1 MFEKIGYY
9 SVRFRYFV
17 IAFWAVAVALAT
29 LLAPDLSELSIS
41 DQSAYLSAK
50 EPSIQA
56 QKMIRKYFPKE
67 VFSNS
72 AILMLESE
80 QGSLRSPEGAAA
92 VRDLTG
98 WIRSLK
104 DPKISENILSPAD
117 PSLAERLISADG
129 RVAIIFVGINGA
141 PDDKAV
147 EKTMDRVMK
156 HMKNVPA
163 GYRGYVTGDVPITN
177 AYKICTI
184 ESAEKTIVITIGLV
198 IVCLLLIYR
207 SPILPF
213 VPLVIIGVAYGI
225 ARGIVAL
232 LAQRG
237 LVISSM
243 TDLFM
248 VVLLFGAGTDYC
260 LFIISRFKE
269 YMADGMAGSDAA
281 VSTMT
286 RVGETITSSAGTL
299 IVADIALSFVS
310 VKLFSSTGPSLAIAL
325 VIALCAVMTLTPA
338 MLAII
343 GRRAFWPGRP
353 GHAHEATV
361 WGRLEIG
368 RAHV

>member
-117 PSLAERLISADG
+117 PSLA
-129 RVAIIFVGINGA
+129 
-141 PDDKAV
+141 
-147 EKTMDRVMK
+147 
-156 HMKNVPA
+156 
-163 GYRGYVTGDVPITN
+163 
-177 AYKICTI
+177 
-184 ESAEKTIVITIGLV
+184 
-198 IVCLLLIYR
+198 
-207 SPILPF
+207 
-213 VPLVIIGVAYGI
+213 
-225 ARGIVAL
+225 
-232 LAQRG
+232 
-237 LVISSM
+237 
-243 TDLFM
+243 
-248 VVLLFGAGTDYC
+248 
-260 LFIISRFKE
+260 
-269 YMADGMAGSDAA
+269 
-281 VSTMT
+281 
-286 RVGETITSSAGTL
+286 
-299 IVADIALSFVS
+299 
-310 VKLFSSTGPSLAIAL
+310 
-325 VIALCAVMTLTPA
+325 
-338 MLAII
+338 
-343 GRRAFWPGRP
+343 
-353 GHAHEATV
+353 
-361 WGRLEIG
+361 
-368 RAHV
+368 